1 MKKLILLTEHEKR
14 DRFCHEVYDVKRDL
28 EQGGN
33 MRENQNKIYQN
44 MMETGKRLED
54 YIKGIVEY
62 IYDNINEEQED
73 LTANEFGK
81 LCGECPFVTDNLE
94 EYLAHRTLAEIKYA
108 EECNIS
114 PLYTKI
120 KDEVDRE
127 IKSFITKNGLSCS
140 LSLIELKSITL
151 VGARQY
157 ILDIYNE
164 HFNENKT
171 EIDFEIIKDVY
182 DLI

>member
-14 DRFCHEVYDVKRDL
+14 DRFCHEVYDIKRDL

-54 YIKGIVEY
+54 YIKEIVNY
-62 IYDNINEEQED
+62 IYDNINEEQEN
-73 LTANEFGK
+73 LTIFRK
-81 LCGECPFVTDNLE
+81 LCWDCPFVTDNLE

-127 IKSFITKNGLSCS
+127 IISFITKNGLSCS
-140 LSLIELKSITL
+140 LALIELKSIAL
-151 VGARQY
+151 VGTRQY

-164 HFNENKT
+164 NLKENKT
-171 EIDFEIIKDVY
+171 EIDFEIIKEVY

>member
-14 DRFCHEVYDVKRDL
+14 DRFCHEVYDIKRDL

-54 YIKGIVEY
+54 YIKEIVNY
-62 IYDNINEEQED
+62 IYDNINEEQEN
-73 LTANEFGK
+73 LTINEFRK
-81 LCGECPFVTDNLE
+81 LCWDCHFVTDNLE